1 MATKHVLHAKR
12 RDVTTRPTDKAIRR
26 KLKHA
31 ETLGDF
37 KMRPGYLYTVVRAI
51 SARVNQN
58 YDGWPSDEL
67 KKAAHTFIGK
77 PVFVNHENY
86 DPKKARGVV
95 VAARYVENGNDK
107 FIEVIQEIDAKRFPK
122 LAHEIR
128 TGGLDSVSM
137 GAEAGF
143 TICSYCGNKATDVPE
158 MCDHVLYHK
167 GERLPRHNRKTGKVE
182 DVLVYESCHK
192 ISFFEL
198 SYVFDPADE
207 TAVASR
213 VLVANNKTAGY
224 EDELAEWNHY
234 RDEGRFIRPG
244 QTRRLSDDLYEGP
257 KRDLKDHPVIN
268 DFHRSLWGDNFP
280 AEMVTE
286 EGLAPD
292 PPSSSQAQD
301 YLRFRSRGANPP
313 DDDEVQALTEYAKGR
328 DDQVGGDW
336 NSWWDWDN
344 PESSPGYKEFFDWK
358 NKNASRTAAVRTA
371 ADCPPGQDCTV
382 GGKPEDQ
389 ITPDSANNPVNGGSN
404 SSSSTGGG
412 AGASAATTVSGGEL
426 GEPGES
432 VSAGGGAGA
441 DGIMDVSRPLYD
453 QLKTID
459 PNADIGGYRPGGDG
473 YDEHNNGA
481 LDYMTT
487 DPTMAEQVKQK
498 AFENGAPYV
507 IWQQQLHYP
516 DGSTKAMEDRGS
528 PTQNHMD
535 HVHTGPLTG
544 PKAARIEH
552 TVLVTAG
559 FVDPA
564 ADCIVCRQA
573 RVATKCHY
581 CAGDAEEGFSS
592 CAAHRPM
599 EEKKFKAAGLKTA
612 VSDYGFEPHPDG
624 GYVVKRPH
632 YDERGQMTPA
642 AVPLPKPTGDP
653 RNPRPQVFSDLEYA
667 VDAALAHKAISGGS
681 NSNNWGVD
689 WDPDTH
695 PVDGVRKHL
704 MHMVQ
709 KHTVAAFE
717 AEVLKAAGW
726 NPTCREEAAMTFEA
740 RVIREFLGGPPPPAR
755 PMTGIEHQP
764 GLNPEDYVVPYKGRG
779 YKPGMPVD
787 VYRNLHSEKTG
798 TGLWSVRHKGQVVG
812 HADFIHMPDGK
823 FFVGEGGNQKVQET
837 GQKNVHAGARGVL
850 GPVPHDHDPSQYV
863 GITYNP
869 KAGDTS
875 FYQRETK
882 EPVWEADHVH
892 LGPDGK
898 AYTLGPRSGMASADQ
913 KVFEAMVL
921 QAYGETEAPTR
932 VDTLREEGSAPE
944 DDNNDFYH
952 YVEPPKELQTPD
964 LSEAAQIDRQQA
976 ENQGDTMDVDG
987 DPGPYSVMN
996 QEPVPGAG
1004 GAPQQQFMTLQI
1016 PIPPQ
1021 GQAPGVPMQSF
1032 APPAPAP
1039 APPMPPQQIAASTLD
1054 FFDRYYGRRVA
1065 NWLDAIEAGR
1075 EFTAE
1080 EASDYRREA
1089 MKLSTLQKAPSAST
1103 TSRNPMKGTAN
1114 MARSNLAS
1122 RGKVVTAGRR
1132 QHFAEGPLVDSGDQS
1147 RNDQGEQE
1155 EAFISTTPPEESVV
1169 APTDDTPNISN
1180 TEQNLVARVKRGRA
1194 QLMADAQKLAQLQ
1207 AQRQRRMAN
1216 EAGGPVAT
1224 EVNPTV
1230 NSGPGAEEL
1239 TGDDFESA
1247 NPNDGVVE
1255 TQPKD
1260 ASLHAFR
1267 TFDSWLK
1274 RKTGKSARYHTSATI
1289 RRAADDFSR
1298 QSNVSVQALFP
1309 ALGIVLREARKNEKA
1324 AANTKGANMR
1334 KRADEK
1340 LEVAAPDGR
1349 VDVEAP
1355 TRGTT
1360 DAEAQASQFDLNDFG
1375 NNAGD
1380 DIADPDLS
1388 TDQNWAPGEAKKSSK
1403 VKTAGGVLA
1412 FRLAEAMIAAGIEP
1426 NTVERKYAL
1435 AAEFEN
1441 MNRGAVQDRIALCER
1456 FVPVLAAARRQVAS
1470 GSTRGA
1476 ALKSPIPSGLVQGA
1490 QRTAGRAVVA
1500 ANDPRND
1507 ASLFI

>member
-1 MATKHVLHAKR
+1 MATKHVLHAER

-213 VLVANNKTAGY
+213 VLVAGRQERQPDGSWREVPNRDIPDA
-224 EDELAEWNHY
+224 HY
-234 RDEGRFIRPG
+234 YQDQFGDIRDENNPD
-244 QTRRLSDDLYEGP
+244 SGP
-257 KRDLKDHPVIN
+257 IKQSKHI
-268 DFHRSLWGDNFP
+268 HS
-280 AEMVTE
+280 
-286 EGLAPD
+286 
-292 PPSSSQAQD
+292 
-301 YLRFRSRGANPP
+301 
-313 DDDEVQALTEYAKGR
+313 
-328 DDQVGGDW
+328 
-336 NSWWDWDN
+336 
-344 PESSPGYKEFFDWK
+344 
-358 NKNASRTAAVRTA
+358 

-404 SSSSTGGG
+404 DSGSTGGG

-441 DGIMDVSRPLYD
+441 DGIMDASRPLYD

-487 DPTMAEQVKQK
+487 DPAVAEQVKTK

-564 ADCIVCRQA
+564 VDCTVCRQA

-599 EEKKFKAAGLKTA
+599 EEKKFRAA
-612 VSDYGFEPHPDG
+612 
-624 GYVVKRPH
+624 
-632 YDERGQMTPA
+632 Q
-642 AVPLPKPTGDP
+642 
-653 RNPRPQVFSDLEYA
+653 
-667 VDAALAHKAISGGS
+667 
-681 NSNNWGVD
+681 
-689 WDPDTH
+689 
-695 PVDGVRKHL
+695 
-704 MHMVQ
+704 
-709 KHTVAAFE
+709 
-717 AEVLKAAGW
+717 
-726 NPTCREEAAMTFEA
+726 REEAAMTFEA
-740 RVIREFLGGPPPPAR
+740 SVIREFLGGPPPPAR

-779 YKPGMPVD
+779 YQPGMPVD

-812 HADFIHMPDGK
+812 HADFIHMPQGK
-823 FFVGEGGNQKVQET
+823 FFVGEGGNAKVQET

-1032 APPAPAP
+1032 APPAPVP

-1194 QLMADAQKLAQLQ
+1194 QLMADAQQLAQLQ

>member
-1 MATKHVLHAKR
+1 MATKHVLHAER
-12 RDVTTRPTDKAIRR
+12 RDITTRPTDRAIRR

-31 ETLGDF
+31 ETIGDF

-58 YDGWPSDEL
+58 YDGWPSEEL

-122 LAHEIR
+122 LAREIR

-143 TICSYCGNKATDVPE
+143 TICSYCGNKATDVPDF
-158 MCDHVLYHK
+158 CDHVKYHK
-167 GERLPRHNRKTGKVE
+167 GDRLPRWNAKTGKVE

-207 TAVASR
+207 TAVASK
-213 VLVANNKTAGY
+213 VIMANNK
-224 EDELAEWNHY
+224 
-234 RDEGRFIRPG
+234 
-244 QTRRLSDDLYEGP
+244 
-257 KRDLKDHPVIN
+257 
-268 DFHRSLWGDNFP
+268 
-280 AEMVTE
+280 
-286 EGLAPD
+286 
-292 PPSSSQAQD
+292 
-301 YLRFRSRGANPP
+301 
-313 DDDEVQALTEYAKGR
+313 
-328 DDQVGGDW
+328 
-336 NSWWDWDN
+336 
-344 PESSPGYKEFFDWK
+344 
-358 NKNASRTAAVRTA
+358 TA

-404 SSSSTGGG
+404 DSSSTGGG

-487 DPTMAEQVKQK
+487 DPAVAEQVKQK

-544 PKAARIEH
+544 PKAARVEH

-564 ADCIVCRQA
+564 ADCTVCRQA

-599 EEKKFKAAGLKTA
+599 EEKKFRAA
-612 VSDYGFEPHPDG
+612 
-624 GYVVKRPH
+624 
-632 YDERGQMTPA
+632 Q
-642 AVPLPKPTGDP
+642 
-653 RNPRPQVFSDLEYA
+653 
-667 VDAALAHKAISGGS
+667 
-681 NSNNWGVD
+681 
-689 WDPDTH
+689 
-695 PVDGVRKHL
+695 
-704 MHMVQ
+704 
-709 KHTVAAFE
+709 
-717 AEVLKAAGW
+717 
-726 NPTCREEAAMTFEA
+726 REEAAMTFEA

-964 LSEAAQIDRQQA
+964 LSEAAQIDREQA
-976 ENQGDTMDVDG
+976 ENMGGNGAVDTDG
-987 DPGPYSVMN
+987 DPGPHSVMN
-996 QEPVPGAG
+996 QQPA
-1004 GAPQQQFMTLQI
+1004 APQQQYMTLQI

-1021 GQAPGVPMQSF
+1021 GAGVPSVPMQAF
-1032 APPAPAP
+1032 QPQPGPAPAP
-1039 APPMPPQQIAASTLD
+1039 AQQIAASTLD
-1054 FFDRYYGRRVA
+1054 YFDRYFGRRVA
-1065 NWLDAIEAGR
+1065 NWLDAVEAGR
-1075 EFTAE
+1075 PFTAE
-1080 EASDYRREA
+1080 EASDYRRQA
-1089 MKLSTLQKAPSAST
+1089 MKLSTLQNAASAST
-1103 TSRNPMKGTAN
+1103 TSRNPRKGTAN
-1114 MARSNLAS
+1114 MARSTLAS
-1122 RGKVVTAGRR
+1122 RSKVVTAGRR

-1155 EAFISTTPPEESVV
+1155 EAFISTTPPEEPVV

-1180 TEQNLVARVKRGRA
+1180 TEQNLVARVQRGRA

-1207 AQRQRRMAN
+1207 AARKRRTAN

-1274 RKTGKSARYHTSATI
+1274 RKTGKSSRYHTHATI

-1298 QSNVSVQALFP
+1298 QSGVSVQALFP

-1388 TDQNWAPGEAKKSSK
+1388 TDQNWAPGEATKTSR

-1426 NTVERKYAL
+1426 NTAERKYAL

-1441 MNRGAVQDRIALCER
+1441 MSRGAVQDRIALCER

-1476 ALKSPIPSGLVQGA
+1476 ALKSPIPSGLAQGA

-1507 ASLFI
+1507 SSLFI

>member
-1 MATKHVLHAKR
+1 MATKHVLHAER

-213 VLVANNKTAGY
+213 VLVAGRQERQPDGSWREVPNRDIPDA
-224 EDELAEWNHY
+224 HY
-234 RDEGRFIRPG
+234 YQDQFGDIRDENNPD
-244 QTRRLSDDLYEGP
+244 SGP
-257 KRDLKDHPVIN
+257 IKQSKHI
-268 DFHRSLWGDNFP
+268 HS
-280 AEMVTE
+280 
-286 EGLAPD
+286 
-292 PPSSSQAQD
+292 
-301 YLRFRSRGANPP
+301 
-313 DDDEVQALTEYAKGR
+313 
-328 DDQVGGDW
+328 
-336 NSWWDWDN
+336 
-344 PESSPGYKEFFDWK
+344 
-358 NKNASRTAAVRTA
+358 

-404 SSSSTGGG
+404 DSSSTGGG

-441 DGIMDVSRPLYD
+441 DGIMDASRPLYD

-487 DPTMAEQVKQK
+487 DPAVAEQVKTK

-564 ADCIVCRQA
+564 VDCTVCRQA

-599 EEKKFKAAGLKTA
+599 EEKKFRAA
-612 VSDYGFEPHPDG
+612 
-624 GYVVKRPH
+624 
-632 YDERGQMTPA
+632 Q
-642 AVPLPKPTGDP
+642 
-653 RNPRPQVFSDLEYA
+653 
-667 VDAALAHKAISGGS
+667 
-681 NSNNWGVD
+681 
-689 WDPDTH
+689 
-695 PVDGVRKHL
+695 
-704 MHMVQ
+704 
-709 KHTVAAFE
+709 
-717 AEVLKAAGW
+717 
-726 NPTCREEAAMTFEA
+726 REEAAMTFEA
-740 RVIREFLGGPPPPAR
+740 SVIREFLGGPPPPAR

-779 YKPGMPVD
+779 YQPGMPVD

-812 HADFIHMPDGK
+812 HADFIHMPQGK
-823 FFVGEGGNQKVQET
+823 FFVGEGGNAKVQET

-987 DPGPYSVMN
+987 DPGPHSVMN

>member
-1 MATKHVLHAKR
+1 MATKHVLHAER

-213 VLVANNKTAGY
+213 VLVAGRQERQPDGSWREVPNRDIPDA
-224 EDELAEWNHY
+224 HY
-234 RDEGRFIRPG
+234 YQDQFGDIRDENNPD
-244 QTRRLSDDLYEGP
+244 SGP
-257 KRDLKDHPVIN
+257 IKQSKHI
-268 DFHRSLWGDNFP
+268 HS
-280 AEMVTE
+280 
-286 EGLAPD
+286 
-292 PPSSSQAQD
+292 
-301 YLRFRSRGANPP
+301 
-313 DDDEVQALTEYAKGR
+313 
-328 DDQVGGDW
+328 
-336 NSWWDWDN
+336 
-344 PESSPGYKEFFDWK
+344 
-358 NKNASRTAAVRTA
+358 

-404 SSSSTGGG
+404 DSSSTGGG

-441 DGIMDVSRPLYD
+441 DGVMDASRPLYD

-487 DPTMAEQVKQK
+487 DPAVAEQVKTK

-564 ADCIVCRQA
+564 VDCTVCRQA

-599 EEKKFKAAGLKTA
+599 EEKKFRAA
-612 VSDYGFEPHPDG
+612 
-624 GYVVKRPH
+624 
-632 YDERGQMTPA
+632 Q
-642 AVPLPKPTGDP
+642 
-653 RNPRPQVFSDLEYA
+653 
-667 VDAALAHKAISGGS
+667 
-681 NSNNWGVD
+681 
-689 WDPDTH
+689 
-695 PVDGVRKHL
+695 
-704 MHMVQ
+704 
-709 KHTVAAFE
+709 
-717 AEVLKAAGW
+717 
-726 NPTCREEAAMTFEA
+726 REEAAMTFEA
-740 RVIREFLGGPPPPAR
+740 SVIREFLGGPPPPAR

-779 YKPGMPVD
+779 YQPGMPVD

-812 HADFIHMPDGK
+812 HADFIHMPQGK
-823 FFVGEGGNQKVQET
+823 FFVGEGGNAKVQET

>member
-1 MATKHVLHAKR
+1 MATKHVLHAER

-213 VLVANNKTAGY
+213 VLVAGRQERQPDGSWREVPNRDIPDA
-224 EDELAEWNHY
+224 HY
-234 RDEGRFIRPG
+234 YQDQFGDIRDENNPD
-244 QTRRLSDDLYEGP
+244 SGP
-257 KRDLKDHPVIN
+257 IKQSKHI
-268 DFHRSLWGDNFP
+268 HS
-280 AEMVTE
+280 
-286 EGLAPD
+286 
-292 PPSSSQAQD
+292 
-301 YLRFRSRGANPP
+301 
-313 DDDEVQALTEYAKGR
+313 
-328 DDQVGGDW
+328 
-336 NSWWDWDN
+336 
-344 PESSPGYKEFFDWK
+344 
-358 NKNASRTAAVRTA
+358 

-404 SSSSTGGG
+404 DSSSTGGG

-441 DGIMDVSRPLYD
+441 DGIMDASRPLYD

-487 DPTMAEQVKQK
+487 DPAVAEQVKTK

-564 ADCIVCRQA
+564 VDCTVCRQA

-599 EEKKFKAAGLKTA
+599 EEKKFRAA
-612 VSDYGFEPHPDG
+612 
-624 GYVVKRPH
+624 
-632 YDERGQMTPA
+632 Q
-642 AVPLPKPTGDP
+642 
-653 RNPRPQVFSDLEYA
+653 
-667 VDAALAHKAISGGS
+667 
-681 NSNNWGVD
+681 
-689 WDPDTH
+689 
-695 PVDGVRKHL
+695 
-704 MHMVQ
+704 
-709 KHTVAAFE
+709 
-717 AEVLKAAGW
+717 
-726 NPTCREEAAMTFEA
+726 REEAAMTFEA
-740 RVIREFLGGPPPPAR
+740 SVIREFLGGPPPPAR

-779 YKPGMPVD
+779 YQPGMPVD

-812 HADFIHMPDGK
+812 HADFIHMPQGK
-823 FFVGEGGNQKVQET
+823 FFVGEGGNAKVQET

>member
-1 MATKHVLHAKR
+1 MATKHVLHAER

-213 VLVANNKTAGY
+213 VLVAGRQERQPDGSWREVPNRDIPDA
-224 EDELAEWNHY
+224 HY
-234 RDEGRFIRPG
+234 YQDQFGDIRDENNPD
-244 QTRRLSDDLYEGP
+244 SGP
-257 KRDLKDHPVIN
+257 IKQSKHI
-268 DFHRSLWGDNFP
+268 HS
-280 AEMVTE
+280 
-286 EGLAPD
+286 
-292 PPSSSQAQD
+292 
-301 YLRFRSRGANPP
+301 
-313 DDDEVQALTEYAKGR
+313 
-328 DDQVGGDW
+328 
-336 NSWWDWDN
+336 
-344 PESSPGYKEFFDWK
+344 
-358 NKNASRTAAVRTA
+358 

-404 SSSSTGGG
+404 DSSSTGGG

-441 DGIMDVSRPLYD
+441 DGIMDASRPLYD

-487 DPTMAEQVKQK
+487 DPAVAEQVKTK

-564 ADCIVCRQA
+564 VDCTVCRQA

-599 EEKKFKAAGLKTA
+599 EEKKFRAA
-612 VSDYGFEPHPDG
+612 
-624 GYVVKRPH
+624 
-632 YDERGQMTPA
+632 Q
-642 AVPLPKPTGDP
+642 
-653 RNPRPQVFSDLEYA
+653 
-667 VDAALAHKAISGGS
+667 
-681 NSNNWGVD
+681 
-689 WDPDTH
+689 
-695 PVDGVRKHL
+695 
-704 MHMVQ
+704 
-709 KHTVAAFE
+709 
-717 AEVLKAAGW
+717 
-726 NPTCREEAAMTFEA
+726 REEAAMTFEA
-740 RVIREFLGGPPPPAR
+740 SVIREFLGGPPPPAR

-779 YKPGMPVD
+779 YQPGMPVD

-812 HADFIHMPDGK
+812 HADFIHMPQGK
-823 FFVGEGGNQKVQET
+823 FFVGEGGNAKVQET

-987 DPGPYSVMN
+987 DPGPHSVMN

-1032 APPAPAP
+1032 APPAPVP

>member
-1 MATKHVLHAKR
+1 MATKHVLHAER

-257 KRDLKDHPVIN
+257 RRDLKDHPVIN

-292 PPSSSQAQD
+292 PPSSSQAKD
-301 YLRFRSRGANPP
+301 YLHYRSRGANPP

-358 NKNASRTAAVRTA
+358 NKNASRTAAAVRTA

-404 SSSSTGGG
+404 DSSSVGGGG
-412 AGASAATTVSGGEL
+412 AGASAGASTVSGGEL
-426 GEPGES
+426 GKPGDVSDASGLKGDAVTLKNLYES
-432 VSAGGGAGA
+432 EGAGSS
-441 DGIMDVSRPLYD
+441 V
-453 QLKTID
+453 
-459 PNADIGGYRPGGDG
+459 GGYSPNVDQPW
-473 YDEHNNGA
+473 DEHQTGYAIDLMSPTNPDKAMQDAFANGA
-481 LDYMTT
+481 
-487 DPTMAEQVKQK
+487 
-498 AFENGAPYV
+498 NYV
-507 IWQQQLHYP
+507 LWQQKQWNP
-516 DGSTKAMEDRGS
+516 DGSISDMPDRGS
-528 PTQNHMD
+528 PTENHFD
-535 HVHTGPLTG
+535 HMHINTDPGKRAKVA
-544 PKAARIEH
+544 KAVRKY
-552 TVLVTAG
+552 AG
-559 FVDPA
+559 A
-564 ADCIVCRQA
+564 
-573 RVATKCHY
+573 ATKCHY
-581 CAGDAEEGFSS
+581 CSGDAEVGFSS

-599 EEKKFKAAGLKTA
+599 EEKKFRAA
-612 VSDYGFEPHPDG
+612 
-624 GYVVKRPH
+624 
-632 YDERGQMTPA
+632 Q
-642 AVPLPKPTGDP
+642 
-653 RNPRPQVFSDLEYA
+653 
-667 VDAALAHKAISGGS
+667 
-681 NSNNWGVD
+681 
-689 WDPDTH
+689 
-695 PVDGVRKHL
+695 RK
-704 MHMVQ
+704 
-709 KHTVAAFE
+709 
-717 AEVLKAAGW
+717 
-726 NPTCREEAAMTFEA
+726 EAAMTFEA
-740 RVIREFLGGPPPPAR
+740 SVIREFLGGPPPPAR

-779 YKPGMPVD
+779 YQPGMPVD

-812 HADFIHMPDGK
+812 HADFIHMPQGK
-823 FFVGEGGNQKVQET
+823 FFVGEGGNAKVQET

-987 DPGPYSVMN
+987 DPGPHSVMN

-1380 DIADPDLS
+1380 NIADPDLS

>member
-1 MATKHVLHAKR
+1 MATKHVLHAER

-213 VLVANNKTAGY
+213 VLVAGRQERQPDGSWREVPNRDIPDA
-224 EDELAEWNHY
+224 HY
-234 RDEGRFIRPG
+234 YQDQFGDIRDENNPD
-244 QTRRLSDDLYEGP
+244 SGP
-257 KRDLKDHPVIN
+257 IKQSKHI
-268 DFHRSLWGDNFP
+268 HS
-280 AEMVTE
+280 
-286 EGLAPD
+286 
-292 PPSSSQAQD
+292 
-301 YLRFRSRGANPP
+301 
-313 DDDEVQALTEYAKGR
+313 
-328 DDQVGGDW
+328 
-336 NSWWDWDN
+336 
-344 PESSPGYKEFFDWK
+344 
-358 NKNASRTAAVRTA
+358 

-404 SSSSTGGG
+404 DSGSTGGG

-441 DGIMDVSRPLYD
+441 DGIMDASRPLYD

-487 DPTMAEQVKQK
+487 DPAVAEQVKTK

-564 ADCIVCRQA
+564 VDCTVCRQA

-599 EEKKFKAAGLKTA
+599 EEKKFRAA
-612 VSDYGFEPHPDG
+612 
-624 GYVVKRPH
+624 
-632 YDERGQMTPA
+632 Q
-642 AVPLPKPTGDP
+642 
-653 RNPRPQVFSDLEYA
+653 
-667 VDAALAHKAISGGS
+667 
-681 NSNNWGVD
+681 
-689 WDPDTH
+689 
-695 PVDGVRKHL
+695 
-704 MHMVQ
+704 
-709 KHTVAAFE
+709 
-717 AEVLKAAGW
+717 
-726 NPTCREEAAMTFEA
+726 REEAAMTFEA
-740 RVIREFLGGPPPPAR
+740 SVIREFLGGPPPPAR

-779 YKPGMPVD
+779 YQPGMPVD

-812 HADFIHMPDGK
+812 HADFIHMPQGK
-823 FFVGEGGNQKVQET
+823 FFVGEGGNAKVQET

-1032 APPAPAP
+1032 APPAPVP

-1194 QLMADAQKLAQLQ
+1194 QLMADAQQLAQLQ

-1490 QRTAGRAVVA
+1490 QRTAGRAVMA

>member
-1 MATKHVLHAKR
+1 MATKHVLHAER

-182 DVLVYESCHK
+182 DVLVHESCHK

-213 VLVANNKTAGY
+213 VLVAGRQERQPDGSWREVPNRDIPDA
-224 EDELAEWNHY
+224 HY
-234 RDEGRFIRPG
+234 YQDQFGDIRDENNPD
-244 QTRRLSDDLYEGP
+244 SGP
-257 KRDLKDHPVIN
+257 IKQSKHI
-268 DFHRSLWGDNFP
+268 HS
-280 AEMVTE
+280 
-286 EGLAPD
+286 
-292 PPSSSQAQD
+292 
-301 YLRFRSRGANPP
+301 
-313 DDDEVQALTEYAKGR
+313 
-328 DDQVGGDW
+328 
-336 NSWWDWDN
+336 
-344 PESSPGYKEFFDWK
+344 
-358 NKNASRTAAVRTA
+358 

-404 SSSSTGGG
+404 DSSSTGGG

-441 DGIMDVSRPLYD
+441 DGIMDASRPLYD

-487 DPTMAEQVKQK
+487 DPAVAEQVKTK

-564 ADCIVCRQA
+564 VDCTVCRQA

-599 EEKKFKAAGLKTA
+599 EEKKFRAA
-612 VSDYGFEPHPDG
+612 
-624 GYVVKRPH
+624 
-632 YDERGQMTPA
+632 Q
-642 AVPLPKPTGDP
+642 
-653 RNPRPQVFSDLEYA
+653 
-667 VDAALAHKAISGGS
+667 
-681 NSNNWGVD
+681 
-689 WDPDTH
+689 
-695 PVDGVRKHL
+695 
-704 MHMVQ
+704 
-709 KHTVAAFE
+709 
-717 AEVLKAAGW
+717 
-726 NPTCREEAAMTFEA
+726 REEAAMTFEA
-740 RVIREFLGGPPPPAR
+740 SVIREFLGGPPPPAR

-779 YKPGMPVD
+779 YQPGMPVD

-812 HADFIHMPDGK
+812 HADFIHMPQGK
-823 FFVGEGGNQKVQET
+823 FFVGEGGNAKVQET

-987 DPGPYSVMN
+987 DPGPHSVMN

-1021 GQAPGVPMQSF
+1021 GQAPGVPMRSF

-1194 QLMADAQKLAQLQ
+1194 QLMADAQQLAQLQ

>member
-1 MATKHVLHAKR
+1 MATKHVLHAER

-213 VLVANNKTAGY
+213 VLVAGRQERQPDGSWREVPNSDIPDA
-224 EDELAEWNHY
+224 HY
-234 RDEGRFIRPG
+234 YQDQFGDIRDENNPD
-244 QTRRLSDDLYEGP
+244 SGP
-257 KRDLKDHPVIN
+257 IKQSKHI
-268 DFHRSLWGDNFP
+268 HS
-280 AEMVTE
+280 
-286 EGLAPD
+286 
-292 PPSSSQAQD
+292 
-301 YLRFRSRGANPP
+301 
-313 DDDEVQALTEYAKGR
+313 
-328 DDQVGGDW
+328 
-336 NSWWDWDN
+336 
-344 PESSPGYKEFFDWK
+344 
-358 NKNASRTAAVRTA
+358 

-382 GGKPEDQ
+382 GGNPEDQ

-404 SSSSTGGG
+404 DSSSTGGG

-441 DGIMDVSRPLYD
+441 DGIMDASRPLYD

-487 DPTMAEQVKQK
+487 DPAVAEQVKQK

-564 ADCIVCRQA
+564 VDCTVCRQA

-599 EEKKFKAAGLKTA
+599 EEKKFRAA
-612 VSDYGFEPHPDG
+612 
-624 GYVVKRPH
+624 
-632 YDERGQMTPA
+632 Q
-642 AVPLPKPTGDP
+642 
-653 RNPRPQVFSDLEYA
+653 
-667 VDAALAHKAISGGS
+667 
-681 NSNNWGVD
+681 
-689 WDPDTH
+689 
-695 PVDGVRKHL
+695 
-704 MHMVQ
+704 
-709 KHTVAAFE
+709 
-717 AEVLKAAGW
+717 
-726 NPTCREEAAMTFEA
+726 REEAAMTFEA
-740 RVIREFLGGPPPPAR
+740 SVIREFLGGPPPPAR

-779 YKPGMPVD
+779 YQPGMPVD

-812 HADFIHMPDGK
+812 HADFIHMPQGK
-823 FFVGEGGNQKVQET
+823 FFVGEGGNAKVQET

-987 DPGPYSVMN
+987 DPGPHSVMN

-1004 GAPQQQFMTLQI
+1004 GVPQQQFMTLQI

-1380 DIADPDLS
+1380 NIADPDLS

>member
-1 MATKHVLHAKR
+1 MATKHVLHAER

-213 VLVANNKTAGY
+213 VLVAGRQERQPDGSWREVPNSDIPDA
-224 EDELAEWNHY
+224 HY
-234 RDEGRFIRPG
+234 YQDQFGDIRDENNPD
-244 QTRRLSDDLYEGP
+244 SGP
-257 KRDLKDHPVIN
+257 IKQSKHI
-268 DFHRSLWGDNFP
+268 HS
-280 AEMVTE
+280 
-286 EGLAPD
+286 
-292 PPSSSQAQD
+292 
-301 YLRFRSRGANPP
+301 
-313 DDDEVQALTEYAKGR
+313 
-328 DDQVGGDW
+328 
-336 NSWWDWDN
+336 
-344 PESSPGYKEFFDWK
+344 
-358 NKNASRTAAVRTA
+358 

-404 SSSSTGGG
+404 DSSSTGGG

-441 DGIMDVSRPLYD
+441 DGIMDASRPLYD

-487 DPTMAEQVKQK
+487 DPAVAEQVKQK

-564 ADCIVCRQA
+564 VDCTVCRQA
-573 RVATKCHY
+573 RVATTKCHY

-599 EEKKFKAAGLKTA
+599 EEKKFRAA
-612 VSDYGFEPHPDG
+612 
-624 GYVVKRPH
+624 
-632 YDERGQMTPA
+632 Q
-642 AVPLPKPTGDP
+642 
-653 RNPRPQVFSDLEYA
+653 
-667 VDAALAHKAISGGS
+667 
-681 NSNNWGVD
+681 
-689 WDPDTH
+689 
-695 PVDGVRKHL
+695 
-704 MHMVQ
+704 
-709 KHTVAAFE
+709 
-717 AEVLKAAGW
+717 
-726 NPTCREEAAMTFEA
+726 REEAAMTFEA

-779 YKPGMPVD
+779 YQPGMPVD

-812 HADFIHMPDGK
+812 HADFIHMPQGK
-823 FFVGEGGNQKVQET
+823 FFVGEGGNAKVQET

-987 DPGPYSVMN
+987 DPGPHSVMN

>member
-1 MATKHVLHAKR
+1 MATKHVLHAER

-213 VLVANNKTAGY
+213 VLVAGRQERQPDGSWREVPNRDIPDA
-224 EDELAEWNHY
+224 HY
-234 RDEGRFIRPG
+234 YQDQFGDIRDENNPD
-244 QTRRLSDDLYEGP
+244 SGP
-257 KRDLKDHPVIN
+257 IKQSKHI
-268 DFHRSLWGDNFP
+268 HS
-280 AEMVTE
+280 
-286 EGLAPD
+286 
-292 PPSSSQAQD
+292 
-301 YLRFRSRGANPP
+301 
-313 DDDEVQALTEYAKGR
+313 
-328 DDQVGGDW
+328 
-336 NSWWDWDN
+336 
-344 PESSPGYKEFFDWK
+344 
-358 NKNASRTAAVRTA
+358 

-404 SSSSTGGG
+404 DSSSTGGG

-441 DGIMDVSRPLYD
+441 DGIMDASRPLYD

-487 DPTMAEQVKQK
+487 DPAVAEQVKTK

-564 ADCIVCRQA
+564 VDCTVCRQA

-599 EEKKFKAAGLKTA
+599 EEKKFRAA
-612 VSDYGFEPHPDG
+612 
-624 GYVVKRPH
+624 
-632 YDERGQMTPA
+632 Q
-642 AVPLPKPTGDP
+642 
-653 RNPRPQVFSDLEYA
+653 
-667 VDAALAHKAISGGS
+667 
-681 NSNNWGVD
+681 
-689 WDPDTH
+689 
-695 PVDGVRKHL
+695 
-704 MHMVQ
+704 
-709 KHTVAAFE
+709 
-717 AEVLKAAGW
+717 
-726 NPTCREEAAMTFEA
+726 REEAAMTFEA
-740 RVIREFLGGPPPPAR
+740 SVIREFLGGPPPPAR

-779 YKPGMPVD
+779 YRPGMPVD

-812 HADFIHMPDGK
+812 HADFIHMPQGK
-823 FFVGEGGNQKVQET
+823 FFVGEGGNAKVQET

>member
-1 MATKHVLHAKR
+1 MATKHVLHAER

-213 VLVANNKTAGY
+213 VLVAGRQERQPDGSWREVPNSDIPDA
-224 EDELAEWNHY
+224 HY
-234 RDEGRFIRPG
+234 YQDQFGDIRDENNPD
-244 QTRRLSDDLYEGP
+244 SGP
-257 KRDLKDHPVIN
+257 IKQSKHI
-268 DFHRSLWGDNFP
+268 HS
-280 AEMVTE
+280 
-286 EGLAPD
+286 
-292 PPSSSQAQD
+292 
-301 YLRFRSRGANPP
+301 
-313 DDDEVQALTEYAKGR
+313 
-328 DDQVGGDW
+328 
-336 NSWWDWDN
+336 
-344 PESSPGYKEFFDWK
+344 
-358 NKNASRTAAVRTA
+358 

-382 GGKPEDQ
+382 GGNPEDQ

-404 SSSSTGGG
+404 DSSSTGGG

-441 DGIMDVSRPLYD
+441 DGIMDASRPLYD

-487 DPTMAEQVKQK
+487 DPAVAEQVKQK

-564 ADCIVCRQA
+564 VDCTVCRQA

-599 EEKKFKAAGLKTA
+599 EEKKFRAA
-612 VSDYGFEPHPDG
+612 
-624 GYVVKRPH
+624 
-632 YDERGQMTPA
+632 Q
-642 AVPLPKPTGDP
+642 
-653 RNPRPQVFSDLEYA
+653 
-667 VDAALAHKAISGGS
+667 
-681 NSNNWGVD
+681 
-689 WDPDTH
+689 
-695 PVDGVRKHL
+695 
-704 MHMVQ
+704 
-709 KHTVAAFE
+709 
-717 AEVLKAAGW
+717 
-726 NPTCREEAAMTFEA
+726 REEAAMTFEA
-740 RVIREFLGGPPPPAR
+740 SVIREFLGGPPPPAR

-779 YKPGMPVD
+779 YQPGMPVD

-812 HADFIHMPDGK
+812 HADFIHMPQGK
-823 FFVGEGGNQKVQET
+823 FFVGEGGNAKVQET

-987 DPGPYSVMN
+987 DPGPHSVMN

-1004 GAPQQQFMTLQI
+1004 GVPQQQFMTLQI

>member
-1 MATKHVLHAKR
+1 MATKHVLHAER

-213 VLVANNKTAGY
+213 VLVANNKTAG
-224 EDELAEWNHY
+224 
-234 RDEGRFIRPG
+234 
-244 QTRRLSDDLYEGP
+244 
-257 KRDLKDHPVIN
+257 
-268 DFHRSLWGDNFP
+268 
-280 AEMVTE
+280 
-286 EGLAPD
+286 
-292 PPSSSQAQD
+292 
-301 YLRFRSRGANPP
+301 
-313 DDDEVQALTEYAKGR
+313 
-328 DDQVGGDW
+328 
-336 NSWWDWDN
+336 
-344 PESSPGYKEFFDWK
+344 
-358 NKNASRTAAVRTA
+358 
-371 ADCPPGQDCTV
+371 DCPPGQDCTV
-382 GGKPEDQ
+382 GGNPEDQ

-404 SSSSTGGG
+404 DSSSTGGG

-441 DGIMDVSRPLYD
+441 DGIMDASRPLYD

-487 DPTMAEQVKQK
+487 DPAVAEQVKQK

-564 ADCIVCRQA
+564 VDCTVCRQA

-599 EEKKFKAAGLKTA
+599 EEKKFRAA
-612 VSDYGFEPHPDG
+612 
-624 GYVVKRPH
+624 
-632 YDERGQMTPA
+632 Q
-642 AVPLPKPTGDP
+642 
-653 RNPRPQVFSDLEYA
+653 
-667 VDAALAHKAISGGS
+667 
-681 NSNNWGVD
+681 
-689 WDPDTH
+689 
-695 PVDGVRKHL
+695 
-704 MHMVQ
+704 
-709 KHTVAAFE
+709 
-717 AEVLKAAGW
+717 
-726 NPTCREEAAMTFEA
+726 REEAAMTFEA
-740 RVIREFLGGPPPPAR
+740 SVIREFLGGPPPPAR

-779 YKPGMPVD
+779 YQPGMPVD

-812 HADFIHMPDGK
+812 HADFIHMPQGK
-823 FFVGEGGNQKVQET
+823 FFVGEGGNAKVQET

-987 DPGPYSVMN
+987 DPGPHSVMN

>member
-1 MATKHVLHAKR
+1 MATKHVLHAER

-213 VLVANNKTAGY
+213 VLVAGRQERQPDGSWREVPNSDIPDA
-224 EDELAEWNHY
+224 HY
-234 RDEGRFIRPG
+234 YQDQFGDIRDENNPD
-244 QTRRLSDDLYEGP
+244 SGP
-257 KRDLKDHPVIN
+257 IKQSKHI
-268 DFHRSLWGDNFP
+268 HS
-280 AEMVTE
+280 
-286 EGLAPD
+286 
-292 PPSSSQAQD
+292 
-301 YLRFRSRGANPP
+301 
-313 DDDEVQALTEYAKGR
+313 
-328 DDQVGGDW
+328 
-336 NSWWDWDN
+336 
-344 PESSPGYKEFFDWK
+344 
-358 NKNASRTAAVRTA
+358 

-382 GGKPEDQ
+382 GGNPEDQ

-404 SSSSTGGG
+404 DSSSTGGG

-441 DGIMDVSRPLYD
+441 DGIMDASRPLYD

-487 DPTMAEQVKQK
+487 DPAVAEQVKTK

-564 ADCIVCRQA
+564 VDCTVCRQA

-599 EEKKFKAAGLKTA
+599 EEKKFRAA
-612 VSDYGFEPHPDG
+612 
-624 GYVVKRPH
+624 
-632 YDERGQMTPA
+632 Q
-642 AVPLPKPTGDP
+642 
-653 RNPRPQVFSDLEYA
+653 
-667 VDAALAHKAISGGS
+667 
-681 NSNNWGVD
+681 
-689 WDPDTH
+689 
-695 PVDGVRKHL
+695 
-704 MHMVQ
+704 
-709 KHTVAAFE
+709 
-717 AEVLKAAGW
+717 
-726 NPTCREEAAMTFEA
+726 REEAAMTFEA
-740 RVIREFLGGPPPPAR
+740 SVIREFLGGPPPPAR

-779 YKPGMPVD
+779 YQPGMPVD

-812 HADFIHMPDGK
+812 HADFIHMPQGK
-823 FFVGEGGNQKVQET
+823 FFVGEGGNAKVQET

-987 DPGPYSVMN
+987 DPGPHSVMN

-1004 GAPQQQFMTLQI
+1004 GVPQQQFMTLQI

-1380 DIADPDLS
+1380 NIADPDLS

>member
-1 MATKHVLHAKR
+1 MATKHVLHAER

-213 VLVANNKTAGY
+213 VLVAGRQERQPDGSWREVPNSDIPDA
-224 EDELAEWNHY
+224 HY
-234 RDEGRFIRPG
+234 YQDQFGDIRDENNPD
-244 QTRRLSDDLYEGP
+244 SGP
-257 KRDLKDHPVIN
+257 IKQSKHI
-268 DFHRSLWGDNFP
+268 HS
-280 AEMVTE
+280 
-286 EGLAPD
+286 
-292 PPSSSQAQD
+292 
-301 YLRFRSRGANPP
+301 
-313 DDDEVQALTEYAKGR
+313 
-328 DDQVGGDW
+328 
-336 NSWWDWDN
+336 
-344 PESSPGYKEFFDWK
+344 
-358 NKNASRTAAVRTA
+358 

-382 GGKPEDQ
+382 GGNPEDQ

-404 SSSSTGGG
+404 DSSSTGGG

-487 DPTMAEQVKQK
+487 DPAVAEQVKQK

-535 HVHTGPLTG
+535 HVHTGPLAG

-564 ADCIVCRQA
+564 VDCTVCRQA

-599 EEKKFKAAGLKTA
+599 EEKKFKAASFEAKVLEAAGFRERTA
-612 VSDYGFEPHPDG
+612 AELPPPENSQHTQRPGTMGTYSKAHAYFDQAGAPYDKGTGGVLDYGAGLGHSGQFGHTYEPHPRSGFDPTYKNAEDIPEGAYHRVTNLNVLNVVPPDIRHQIVDG
-624 GYVVKRPH
+624 IGR
-632 YDERGQMTPA
+632 
-642 AVPLPKPTGDP
+642 
-653 RNPRPQVFSDLEYA
+653 
-667 VDAALAHKAISGGS
+667 ALAPGGHAIITTRGRDVYDARDQTPVPGDDGPYGPGVVINKGKRNETYQKGFHPDELHKYVSDRLGPDFTVKKVRIGPA
-681 NSNNWGVD
+681 GV
-689 WDPDTH
+689 H
-695 PVDGVRKHL
+695 IVRN
-704 MHMVQ
+704 
-709 KHTVAAFE
+709 
-717 AEVLKAAGW
+717 AGKQ
-726 NPTCREEAAMTFEA
+726 AAMDFEA
-740 RVIREFLGGPPPPAR
+740 R
-755 PMTGIEHQP
+755 
-764 GLNPEDYVVPYKGRG
+764 
-779 YKPGMPVD
+779 
-787 VYRNLHSEKTG
+787 
-798 TGLWSVRHKGQVVG
+798 
-812 HADFIHMPDGK
+812 
-823 FFVGEGGNQKVQET
+823 
-837 GQKNVHAGARGVL
+837 
-850 GPVPHDHDPSQYV
+850 
-863 GITYNP
+863 
-869 KAGDTS
+869 
-875 FYQRETK
+875 
-882 EPVWEADHVH
+882 
-892 LGPDGK
+892 
-898 AYTLGPRSGMASADQ
+898 
-913 KVFEAMVL
+913 VL

-987 DPGPYSVMN
+987 DPGPHSVMN

-1032 APPAPAP
+1032 APPAPAPAP

-1500 ANDPRND
+1500 ANDPSND

>member
-1 MATKHVLHAKR
+1 MATKHVLHAER

-213 VLVANNKTAGY
+213 VLVAGRQERQPDGSWREVLNRDIPDA
-224 EDELAEWNHY
+224 HY
-234 RDEGRFIRPG
+234 YQDQFGDIRDENNPD
-244 QTRRLSDDLYEGP
+244 SGP
-257 KRDLKDHPVIN
+257 IKQSKHI
-268 DFHRSLWGDNFP
+268 HS
-280 AEMVTE
+280 
-286 EGLAPD
+286 
-292 PPSSSQAQD
+292 
-301 YLRFRSRGANPP
+301 
-313 DDDEVQALTEYAKGR
+313 
-328 DDQVGGDW
+328 
-336 NSWWDWDN
+336 
-344 PESSPGYKEFFDWK
+344 
-358 NKNASRTAAVRTA
+358 

-404 SSSSTGGG
+404 DSSSTGGG

-441 DGIMDVSRPLYD
+441 DGIMDASRPLYD

-487 DPTMAEQVKQK
+487 DPAVAEQVKTK

-564 ADCIVCRQA
+564 VDCTVCRQA

-599 EEKKFKAAGLKTA
+599 EEKKFRAA
-612 VSDYGFEPHPDG
+612 
-624 GYVVKRPH
+624 
-632 YDERGQMTPA
+632 Q
-642 AVPLPKPTGDP
+642 
-653 RNPRPQVFSDLEYA
+653 
-667 VDAALAHKAISGGS
+667 
-681 NSNNWGVD
+681 
-689 WDPDTH
+689 
-695 PVDGVRKHL
+695 
-704 MHMVQ
+704 
-709 KHTVAAFE
+709 
-717 AEVLKAAGW
+717 
-726 NPTCREEAAMTFEA
+726 REEAAMTFEA
-740 RVIREFLGGPPPPAR
+740 SVIREFLGGPPPPAR

-779 YKPGMPVD
+779 YQPGMPVD

-812 HADFIHMPDGK
+812 HADFIHMPQGK
-823 FFVGEGGNQKVQET
+823 FFVGEGGNAKVQET

>member
-1 MATKHVLHAKR
+1 MATKHVLHAER

-213 VLVANNKTAGY
+213 VLVAGRQERQPDGSWREVPNRDIPNA
-224 EDELAEWNHY
+224 HY
-234 RDEGRFIRPG
+234 YQDQFGDIRDENNPD
-244 QTRRLSDDLYEGP
+244 SGP
-257 KRDLKDHPVIN
+257 IKQSKHI
-268 DFHRSLWGDNFP
+268 HS
-280 AEMVTE
+280 
-286 EGLAPD
+286 
-292 PPSSSQAQD
+292 
-301 YLRFRSRGANPP
+301 
-313 DDDEVQALTEYAKGR
+313 
-328 DDQVGGDW
+328 
-336 NSWWDWDN
+336 
-344 PESSPGYKEFFDWK
+344 
-358 NKNASRTAAVRTA
+358 

-404 SSSSTGGG
+404 DSSSTGGG

-441 DGIMDVSRPLYD
+441 DGIMDASRPLYD

-487 DPTMAEQVKQK
+487 DPAVAEQVKTK

-564 ADCIVCRQA
+564 VDCTVCRQA

-599 EEKKFKAAGLKTA
+599 EEKKFRAA
-612 VSDYGFEPHPDG
+612 
-624 GYVVKRPH
+624 
-632 YDERGQMTPA
+632 Q
-642 AVPLPKPTGDP
+642 
-653 RNPRPQVFSDLEYA
+653 
-667 VDAALAHKAISGGS
+667 
-681 NSNNWGVD
+681 
-689 WDPDTH
+689 
-695 PVDGVRKHL
+695 
-704 MHMVQ
+704 
-709 KHTVAAFE
+709 
-717 AEVLKAAGW
+717 
-726 NPTCREEAAMTFEA
+726 REEAAMTFEA
-740 RVIREFLGGPPPPAR
+740 SVIREFLGGPPPPAR

-779 YKPGMPVD
+779 YQPGMPVD

-812 HADFIHMPDGK
+812 HADFIHMPQGK
-823 FFVGEGGNQKVQET
+823 FFVGEGGNAKVQET

-987 DPGPYSVMN
+987 DPGPHSVMN

>member
-1 MATKHVLHAKR
+1 MATKHVLHAER

-213 VLVANNKTAGY
+213 VLVAGRQERQPDGSWREVPNRDIPDA
-224 EDELAEWNHY
+224 HY
-234 RDEGRFIRPG
+234 YQDQFGDIRDENNPD
-244 QTRRLSDDLYEGP
+244 SGP
-257 KRDLKDHPVIN
+257 IKQSKHI
-268 DFHRSLWGDNFP
+268 HS
-280 AEMVTE
+280 
-286 EGLAPD
+286 
-292 PPSSSQAQD
+292 
-301 YLRFRSRGANPP
+301 
-313 DDDEVQALTEYAKGR
+313 
-328 DDQVGGDW
+328 
-336 NSWWDWDN
+336 
-344 PESSPGYKEFFDWK
+344 
-358 NKNASRTAAVRTA
+358 

-404 SSSSTGGG
+404 DSSSTGGG

-441 DGIMDVSRPLYD
+441 DGIMDASRPLYD

-487 DPTMAEQVKQK
+487 DPAVAEQVKTK

-564 ADCIVCRQA
+564 VDCTVCRQA

-599 EEKKFKAAGLKTA
+599 EEKKFRAA
-612 VSDYGFEPHPDG
+612 
-624 GYVVKRPH
+624 
-632 YDERGQMTPA
+632 Q
-642 AVPLPKPTGDP
+642 
-653 RNPRPQVFSDLEYA
+653 
-667 VDAALAHKAISGGS
+667 
-681 NSNNWGVD
+681 
-689 WDPDTH
+689 
-695 PVDGVRKHL
+695 
-704 MHMVQ
+704 
-709 KHTVAAFE
+709 
-717 AEVLKAAGW
+717 
-726 NPTCREEAAMTFEA
+726 REEAAMTFEA
-740 RVIREFLGGPPPPAR
+740 SVIREFLGGPPPPAR

-779 YKPGMPVD
+779 YQPGMPVD

-812 HADFIHMPDGK
+812 HADFIHMPQGK
-823 FFVGEGGNQKVQET
+823 FFVGEGGNAKVQET

-987 DPGPYSVMN
+987 DPGPHSVMN

-1194 QLMADAQKLAQLQ
+1194 QLMADAQQLAQLQ

>member
-1 MATKHVLHAKR
+1 MATKHVLHAER

-213 VLVANNKTAGY
+213 VLVAGRQERQPDGSWREVPNRDIPDA
-224 EDELAEWNHY
+224 HY
-234 RDEGRFIRPG
+234 YQDQFGDIRDENNPD
-244 QTRRLSDDLYEGP
+244 SGP
-257 KRDLKDHPVIN
+257 IKQSKHI
-268 DFHRSLWGDNFP
+268 HS
-280 AEMVTE
+280 
-286 EGLAPD
+286 
-292 PPSSSQAQD
+292 
-301 YLRFRSRGANPP
+301 
-313 DDDEVQALTEYAKGR
+313 
-328 DDQVGGDW
+328 
-336 NSWWDWDN
+336 
-344 PESSPGYKEFFDWK
+344 
-358 NKNASRTAAVRTA
+358 

-404 SSSSTGGG
+404 DSSSTGGG

-441 DGIMDVSRPLYD
+441 DGIMDASRPLYD

-487 DPTMAEQVKQK
+487 DPAVAEQVKTK

-564 ADCIVCRQA
+564 VDCTVCRQA

-599 EEKKFKAAGLKTA
+599 EEKKFRAA
-612 VSDYGFEPHPDG
+612 
-624 GYVVKRPH
+624 
-632 YDERGQMTPA
+632 Q
-642 AVPLPKPTGDP
+642 
-653 RNPRPQVFSDLEYA
+653 
-667 VDAALAHKAISGGS
+667 
-681 NSNNWGVD
+681 
-689 WDPDTH
+689 
-695 PVDGVRKHL
+695 
-704 MHMVQ
+704 
-709 KHTVAAFE
+709 
-717 AEVLKAAGW
+717 
-726 NPTCREEAAMTFEA
+726 REEAAMTFEA
-740 RVIREFLGGPPPPAR
+740 SVIREFLGGPPPPAR

-779 YKPGMPVD
+779 YQPGMPVD

-812 HADFIHMPDGK
+812 HADFIHMPQGK
-823 FFVGEGGNQKVQET
+823 FFVGEGGNAKVQET

-987 DPGPYSVMN
+987 DPGPHSVMN

-1004 GAPQQQFMTLQI
+1004 GVPQQQFMTLQI